1 MKKISSYEK
10 KQEYARSIKLPE
22 IETIENKYSDKRYIV
37 ECIFPEFTT
46 ICPKTHLPDFGTI
59 KILYE
64 PDKKI
69 IELKSLKLYFVAF
82 RNIGFFH
89 ENFTNRIMED
99 IIKVVKPRWIY
110 VEAKLN
116 NRGGIYTTVA
126 RFWSREEKDNIEK
139 TIRLFEGGKRASP
152 IPSEFPP
159 PQR

>member
-1 MKKISSYEK
+1 MKKISSYER
-10 KQEYARSIKLPE
+10 KQEYVRTIKLPE
-22 IETIENKYSDKRYIV
+22 IETIKNEYSDKKYLV

-46 ICPKTHLPDFGTI
+46 ICPKTHLPDFGSI
-59 KILYE
+59 RILYE

-99 IIKVVKPRWIY
+99 IIKAVEPCLIY
-110 VEAKLN
+110 IEAKLN
-116 NRGGIYTTVA
+116 NRGGIYTTVS

-139 TIRLFEGGKRASP
+139 AIKLMGKRGVISLG
-152 IPSEFPP
+152 S
-159 PQR
+159 